1 MYIEFSGTPSLL
13 MLTVPPEF
21 GVVTSFA
28 TGTTAYSKY
37 VLANENNVNF
47 GTLETSSSVITK
59 YNNIKSGYVVRN
71 GVCYF
76 GLTIHTE
83 SGYAKGA
90 NYLLVDG
97 LPASIFEYCAASI
110 RIWGNVD
117 IDSTYQSSAYV
128 QNGELRVILNIES
141 GKAATISIYGS
152 YPIPYA

>member
-1 MYIEFSGTPSLL
+1 

-28 TGTTAYSKY
+28 TGTTVYSKY
-37 VLANENNVNF
+37 VLSNENNVNF